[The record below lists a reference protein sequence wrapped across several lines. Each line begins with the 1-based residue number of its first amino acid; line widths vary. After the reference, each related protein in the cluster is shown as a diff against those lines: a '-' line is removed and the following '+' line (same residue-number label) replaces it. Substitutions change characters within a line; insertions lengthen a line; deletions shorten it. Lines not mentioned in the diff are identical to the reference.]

1 MNQFANAMAAPSTA
15 ATHDDATAP
24 HNALYKKVAWRIMP
38 LLLVCQLLAYLD
50 RVNVGLA
57 KIQMG
62 HDLHFSE
69 AAYGLGAGIFFLGY
83 FLFEVPS
90 NIMLHKVG
98 ARRWIARIMISW
110 GILSAATMLV
120 TGTTSFYVMRF
131 LLGVAEAGFFPGIIL
146 YLTLWFPAVRRGR
159 MTTLFMT
166 ATAVSGIVGGPLSGW
181 IMTAFDGRHGWTGW
195 QWLFLLE
202 GLPSALVGLVV
213 LRYLDDS
220 IESAGWL
227 RPEEKVLLRAALDD
241 DARVRAGVTP
251 RSSVLVIALSSLVY
265 FLLLA
270 GLYGI
275 GFWLPSI
282 IREAGVASPGEIGT
296 LSAIPYLCAAVAMNL
311 VAASADRRRAWKSH
325 VALAAFAAA
334 AGLIAST
341 WWASSLVASM
351 VALSLATAGI
361 LSALPLFWNLPT
373 MMLRG
378 VAAASGIAV
387 INSMGNL
394 SGFVSPL
401 IVGWMAQR
409 THSAAN
415 GVVFLAV
422 CVLLASVLTLLM
434 RSAQAHP
441 ALPAV

>member
-1 MNQFANAMAAPSTA
+1 MNQLANAMAAPSTA
-15 ATHDDATAP
+15 ATHDNATAP

-50 RVNVGLA
+50 RVNVGLT

-90 NIMLHKVG
+90 NIMLHKMG

-227 RPEEKVLLRAALDD
+227 RPEEKAMLRAALDD
-241 DARVRAGVTP
+241 DARLRAGVTP

-341 WWASSLVASM
+341 WWASSLM
-351 VALSLATAGI
+351 VSLAALSLATAGI

>member
-1 MNQFANAMAAPSTA
+1 MNQLATAIAAPSTA
-15 ATHDDATAP
+15 AMDHAPTAP
-24 HNALYKKVAWRIMP
+24 LNALYKKVAWRIMP

-62 HDLHFSE
+62 RDLHFSE

-83 FLFEVPS
+83 FFFEVPS

-98 ARRWIARIMISW
+98 ARRWIGRIMISW
-110 GILSAATMLV
+110 GLLSAATMLV

-131 LLGVAEAGFFPGIIL
+131 LLGVAEAGFFPGMIL

-166 ATAVSGIVGGPLSGW
+166 ATAFSGIVGGPLSGW
-181 IMTAFDGRHGWTGW
+181 IMTAFDGRSGLTGW
-195 QWLFLLE
+195 QWMFLLE
-202 GLPSALVGLVV
+202 GLPSALAGLVV
-213 LRYLDDS
+213 LRYLDDN
-220 IESAGWL
+220 IDSARWL
-227 RPEEKVLLRAALDD
+227 RSEEKATLRAALDD
-241 DARVRAGVTP
+241 DARARTGITP
-251 RSSVLVIALSSLVY
+251 RSSVLVIAWSSLVY

-282 IREAGVASPGEIGT
+282 IREAGVVSPGAIGT
-296 LSAIPYLCAAVAMNL
+296 LSAIPYLCAAVVMNL

-334 AGLIAST
+334 VGLIASA
-341 WWASSLVASM
+341 WWASSLM
-351 VALSLATAGI
+351 VSLAALSLATAGI

-422 CVLLASVLTLLM
+422 CVLLAGVLTLLM
-434 RSAQAHP
+434 RGARAHK
-441 ALPAV
+441 ALPPV